1 VSESY
6 TWLKKT
12 PSWVWWSFFPSL
24 GGLALSYAG
33 YKTKTSSWISLGIGI
48 TVAALILHATP
59 VSTVIWIAQIAVAF
73 NLKKEYL
80 IKTSTKKISIPDRET
95 AKLIAKHKGQL
106 DINSCSKDEM
116 VYTLNLPIVYANDIE
131 FLRNEGYIFTDLD
144 ELSELAGIPENYVR
158 SISPLITFHY
168 DLKKEADVS
177 WRRLNSLSFDELIT
191 CNLDIQ
197 VAQKIIEERQ
207 IKGPYRSLVDV
218 RKRTG
223 IPLSVYRH
231 LL

>member
-1 VSESY
+1 VSKSS

-12 PSWVWWSFFPSL
+12 PSWVWWSFFPTL

-33 YKTKTSSWISLGIGI
+33 YRTKTSSWIFLGIGI
-48 TVAALILHATP
+48 TVSALILNPFPIA
-59 VSTVIWIAQIAVAF
+59 VVIWIAQIAIAF

-80 IKTSTKKISIPDRET
+80 IKTSNKKISISDRET
-95 AKLIAKHKGQL
+95 AQLIAKHKGQL

-116 VYTLNLPIVYANDIE
+116 VYTLNLPIVYANDID
-131 FLRNEGYIFTDLD
+131 FLRNEGYIFTDLE
-144 ELSELAGIPENYVR
+144 ELSELAGIPEKYLQA
-158 SISPLITFHY
+158 ISPLITFHY
-168 DLKKEADVS
+168 DLRKEADVS
-177 WRRLNSLSFDELIT
+177 WRRLNSLSFDELFT

-197 VAQKIIEERQ
+197 VARKIVEERQ
-207 IKGPYRSLVDV
+207 TKGPYRSLVDV